1 MKYNVGD
8 KVVISERQA
17 EIAAKKISNV
27 KMLKTLASLMGQEV
41 TIFDITAN
49 RYYLIVEDGQRYSWG
64 EDMFEDIE
72 RKYNVEEID
81 VLYG

>member
-8 KVVISERQA
+8 KVVIGERQA
-17 EIAAKKISNV
+17 EIAAKKISDV

-72 RKYNVEEID
+72 REYNVEEIS